1 MFKAL
6 YDYGK
11 AHPGILCPP
20 GCRTKKVKYLIELD
34 GNGDFIDVR
43 PASEGEQSV
52 VAPCVESAA
61 HQPDVCI
68 EKACVVLSIT
78 DDMPAVKMGE
88 VSKKHDV
95 FITRLDSTGVAEL
108 DAVHRAMSDVNIFE
122 AMAGRAMDIGVK
134 SGDMVGFVVS
144 GAHVHGSESVRRWWA
159 SVSSGQEEACA
170 IDMVTGE
177 PCVPARLFKPVPAAV
192 VPGGQASG
200 TFIVSF
206 NAPAFESYGNKQGM
220 NAPVSQ
226 ETADIIMDS
235 FIHLAGR
242 SVNMGG
248 LRFIHWYDRD
258 VDDDLLAKAL
268 IEVPDDDGTD
278 FVNEAGKDAAATA
291 LVRSPLTGVPVGPL
305 TGNQY
310 HIMTVKPEGSRLS
323 IRDYEVGD
331 YEELYGHLCD
341 WFSGMELVNWD
352 GRGSCKYK
360 SMNGILYS
368 LLKEN
373 ERKSGSDKFSGV
385 RPLSSAL
392 LRACLDGSAIP
403 YGVASRALD
412 AVTSAVYS
420 DGKPWPASIQVLK
433 LWLCRNENEK
443 EGVSIMSH
451 WNPENRN
458 VGYLCGG
465 LLAVY
470 EHLQKTVNR
479 SVGNGV
485 GQRYYS
491 ACLRSP
497 RVGISQMSKLSM
509 HHFPQLSSGYRKRVY
524 ETMLEEIYGKMDGD
538 IPTSLSMAD
547 KAYFAVGYWQAHAE
561 IEARMNFSK
570 TAGDSGND
578 NQEV

>member
-11 AHPGILCPP
+11 SHPDILCPP
-20 GCRTKKVKYLIELD
+20 GCRTKKVKYLVELD
-34 GNGDFIDVR
+34 GNGNLLDVR

-52 VAPCVESAA
+52 IAPCVESAA

-78 DDMPAVKMGE
+78 DDMPVAKLGE
-88 VSKKHDV
+88 VSKKHAM
-95 FITRLDSTGVAEL
+95 FIARLDSTGVSEL
-108 DAVHRAMSDVNIFE
+108 ETVHKALSDVDTFE
-122 AMAGRAMDIGVK
+122 AIAGRAMDAGVK
-134 SGDMVGFVVS
+134 PGDTVGFVVD
-144 GAHVHGSESVRRWWA
+144 GVYVHESEAVRRWWVA
-159 SVSSGQEEACA
+159 SSAGQGDACI

-177 PCVPARLFKPVPAAV
+177 PCVPARLFKPVPASV

-226 ETADIIMDS
+226 ETADTIMDA
-235 FIHLAGR
+235 FIHLAGK

-248 LRFIHWYDRD
+248 LRFIHWYDCD
-258 VDDDLLAKAL
+258 VDDDLLVRAL
-268 IEVPDDDGTD
+268 VDIPDDDGPD
-278 FVNEAGKDAAATA
+278 FVNAAGKDAAATD
-291 LVRSPLTGVPVGPL
+291 LVRSPLTGVPVGSL
-305 TGNQY
+305 SGNQY

-323 IRDYEVGD
+323 IRDYTVGA
-331 YEELYGHLCD
+331 YEELYSHLCD
-341 WFSGMELVNWD
+341 WFSGMELVSWD
-352 GRGSCKYK
+352 GRGLCKYK

-385 RPLSSAL
+385 RPLSLAL
-392 LRACLDGSAIP
+392 LWACLDGSEIP
-403 YGVASRALD
+403 YGVATRALD
-412 AVTSAVYS
+412 SVTSAVYF

-433 LWLCRNENEK
+433 LWLCRNENKK

-509 HHFPQLSSGYRKRVY
+509 HHFPQLSSGHRKRVY
-524 ETMLEEIYGKMDGD
+524 EAMLEEIYGNIDGEL
-538 IPTSLSMAD
+538 PTRLSTAD

-561 IEARMNFSK
+561 IESRMNFSK
-570 TAGDSGND
+570 TAGASGDD

>member
-52 VAPCVESAA
+52 VAPCVASAA

-78 DDMPAVKMGE
+78 DDMPVAKLGE
-88 VSKKHDV
+88 VSKKHAM
-95 FITRLDSTGVAEL
+95 FIARLDSTGVSEL
-108 DAVHRAMSDVNIFE
+108 ETVHKALSDVYTFE
-122 AMAGRAMDIGVK
+122 AIAGRAMDAGVK
-134 SGDMVGFVVS
+134 PGDTVGFVVD
-144 GAHVHGSESVRRWWA
+144 GVYVHESEAVRRWWA
-159 SVSSGQEEACA
+159 ASSAGQGDACI

-177 PCVPARLFKPVPAAV
+177 PCVPARLFKPVPASV

-226 ETADIIMDS
+226 ETADTIMDA
-235 FIHLAGR
+235 FIHLAGK

-248 LRFIHWYDRD
+248 LRFIHWYDCD
-258 VDDDLLAKAL
+258 VDDDLLVRAL
-268 IEVPDDDGTD
+268 VDIPDDDGPD
-278 FVNEAGKDAAATA
+278 FVNAAGKDAAATD
-291 LVRSPLTGVPVGPL
+291 LVRSPLTGVPVGSL
-305 TGNQY
+305 SGNQY

-323 IRDYEVGD
+323 IRDYTVGA
-331 YEELYGHLCD
+331 YEELYSHLCD
-341 WFSGMELVNWD
+341 WFSGMELVSWD
-352 GRGSCKYK
+352 GRGLCKYK

-392 LRACLDGSAIP
+392 LRACLDGSEIP
-403 YGVASRALD
+403 YGVATRALD

-433 LWLCRNENEK
+433 LWLCRNENKK

-524 ETMLEEIYGKMDGD
+524 EAMLEEIYGNIDGEL
-538 IPTSLSMAD
+538 PTRLSTAD

-561 IEARMNFSK
+561 IESRMNFSK
-570 TAGDSGND
+570 TAGDSGDD